1 MLQARDLTKH
11 YGGFLAVDRVNFAIQ
26 RGEIL
31 GYLGP
36 NGSGK
41 STTVNMV
48 VGLLDSS
55 SGSVS
60 LDGRTLGEDPVAYKR
75 RIGYVPEEPYL
86 YTQLTAGEYLTL
98 AGTLRGLPPKLL
110 AHKIDRL
117 LRLFLLHDS
126 RYAAMSA
133 YSKGMRQRVL
143 LAAALLH
150 DPDLLVLDEPF
161 SGLDVTAG
169 LLFRALL
176 TLLSA
181 EGRMVLFSSHRLDV
195 VQRVC
200 SRVVILSQGRIV
212 AEEDVRRRAA
222 EGAVESL
229 EDVFVA
235 VTAPENYSA
244 MAREIFDVVR
254 TA

>member
-1 MLQARDLTKH
+1 MLQARELTKR
-11 YGGFLAVDRVNFAIQ
+11 YGAFLAVDRVNFAIE

-48 VGLLDSS
+48 VGLLDST
-55 SGSVS
+55 SGSIS
-60 LDGRTLGEDPVAYKR
+60 LDGRTIGEDPVAYKR

-98 AGTLRGLPPKLL
+98 AGTLRGIAPALL
-110 AHKIDRL
+110 QHKIDEL

-150 DPDLLVLDEPF
+150 DPDVLVLDEPF
-161 SGLDVTAG
+161 SGLDVDAG
-169 LLFRALL
+169 VLLRALIEAL
-176 TLLSA
+176 A
-181 EGRMVLFSSHRLDV
+181 ERGKMILMSSHRLDV
-195 VQRVC
+195 VETLCPRVI
-200 SRVVILSQGRIV
+200 ILHRGEIV
-212 AEEDVRRRAA
+212 AEGRPPELRASRFS
-222 EGAVESL
+222 ESL
-229 EDVFVA
+229 EDLFAA
-235 VTAPENYSA
+235 VTEQRDYRS
-244 MAREIFDVVR
+244 RV
-254 TA
+254 TAILDATTAS